1 MTDIPT
7 QFSDALA
14 ERAAS
19 AAELVGAI
27 RLSERRHLTASIWR
41 DDLIVASEQSLPER
55 ETYDV
60 VLPGGVAAKATLV
73 GRDTGTNIALLK
85 LDRSVKATTL
95 AAGEPQLGSL
105 VLAFGADGA
114 DGAAGATV
122 RLGIV
127 NHAGPQWHSRG
138 GGKIDRRIVL
148 DVSLAR
154 SEEGGPVLDTNGARL
169 GFSTFGRRQVIVIP
183 SATVERVIA
192 ALLQHGHIAR
202 GWLGVALQPV
212 AVPDALQAAAGQKAG
227 LMVMSVA
234 DGGPS
239 AAAGILAGDILLSID
254 GEPMRRYR
262 RIAGGLGPDSI
273 GREVDLKLIR
283 SGAIESR
290 KLRIA
295 ERPRA

>member
-1 MTDIPT
+1 MTDILT

-19 AAELVGAI
+19 AAELVAVI

-60 VLPGGVAAKATLV
+60 VLPGGTAAKATLV
-73 GRDTGTNIALLK
+73 GRDSGTNVALLK
-85 LDRSVKATTL
+85 LDRAVKAVVPS
-95 AAGEPQLGSL
+95 AGEPQLGSL
-105 VLAFGADGA
+105 VLAFGA

-127 NHAGPQWHSRG
+127 NHAGPQWHSRS

-154 SEEGGPVLDTNGARL
+154 SEEVGPVLDTKGARL

-192 ALLQHGHIAR
+192 ALLQHGHFAR

-212 AVPDALQAAAGQKAG
+212 AVPDALQDAAGQKAG

-239 AAAGILAGDILLSID
+239 AVAGVLAGDILLSID

-273 GREVDLKLIR
+273 GREIDLKLIR
-283 SGAIESR
+283 SGAI
-290 KLRIA
+290 
-295 ERPRA
+295 